1 MGMYGDGCATS
12 AQLPRL
18 MATRHCLLCV
28 PANAEKP
35 VTVADANA
43 SVTINDF
50 NIFVLPK
57 LHMFSPAARRKA
69 NGLVASQAARQF
81 VP

>member
-1 MGMYGDGCATS
+1 MVIAQFKRYACAI
-12 AQLPRL
+12 
-18 MATRHCLLCV
+18 
-28 PANAEKP
+28 PAKP
-35 VTVADANA
+35 LTAIEAKAN
-43 SVTINDF
+43 VTINDF

>member
-1 MGMYGDGCATS
+1 MVVAQFQRYACAM
-12 AQLPRL
+12 P
-18 MATRHCLLCV
+18 V
-28 PANAEKP
+28 KP
-35 VTVADANA
+35 LTAIEANA

-57 LHMFSPAARRKA
+57 LHMFSPAARCKA
-69 NGLVASQAARQF
+69 RGLVASEAARQF